1 MYRYDNYDQQIV
13 NERVAQYRDQV
24 RRRLSGELAEDEFRP
39 LRLQNGLYM
48 QIHAYMLRIA
58 VPYGLVSSRQMRMF
72 AHIAR
77 NYDRGYGHFT
87 TRQNI
92 QFNWLK
98 LEDTPAILADLASVE
113 MHGIQTSGNCI
124 RNISSDEFAG
134 VAADE
139 IVDPRPYAEILRQWS
154 TFHPEFAY
162 LPRKF
167 KIAISG
173 ATTDRAAILVHDI
186 GLSVLKNARGEIG
199 FRVLV
204 GGGLGRTP
212 IIGSEIYDFLPW
224 QHMMTYIEAIMRVY
238 NQYGRRDNIYKA
250 RIKILVKALGA
261 AEFKRQVDAE
271 WADIKDGSSTLTVEE
286 LQRVEKYFTPPVYEI
301 FSGDDPAVAVHKA
314 ENKAFANWLQRNV
327 KPHKVSGYA
336 AVVLSLK
343 KTAIAPGD
351 ASDIQMDAAA
361 DLADRFSFGELRI
374 THMQNLVLADVRQ
387 ADLFT
392 LWKIAAAQGMATP
405 NVGLLS
411 DIICCPGGD
420 FCTLAN
426 ARSIPL
432 ARAIS
437 ERFES
442 LDFQHD
448 IGEIEIN
455 MSGCMNSCGH
465 NHVGHIGVLGV
476 DKQDGGEWYQIS
488 LGGDQGNQ
496 SAIGKVI
503 GPSFTFQ
510 QVPQVI
516 DRLLQVYV
524 RERIEDEKFID
535 TVRRIGLVPFKE
547 YVYATPVVPD
557 ARLDD
562 EAYGLLK
569 DQNSVASSYAV
580 PYFTPRF

>member
-314 ENKAFANWLQRNV
+314 ENKAFANWLQRNG
-327 KPHKVSGYA
+327 KPHKVPGYA

-351 ASDIQMDAAA
+351 ASDLQMDAAA

-569 DQNSVASSYAV
+569 DQNSVAASYAV